1 MVLAEALNR
10 LRTDRLKA
18 KTFFLCHQLSS
29 LPEDRYEPRS
39 SLVTNDPTHAYPQ
52 HCHPFVCY
60 QPLQTQFH
68 YHLTHL
74 KHFRNCFISQLLSRD
89 DVVDDHRRFS
99 SQIQNN
105 LLQYFSI
112 LPSVT
117 FNLTKRD
124 QNRIEND
131 ADVESKACGDGHQHC
146 CR

>member
-10 LRTDRLKA
+10 LRTGRLKA
-18 KTFFLCHQLSS
+18 KTLATSYLAY
-29 LPEDRYEPRS
+29 PEDRCEPS
-39 SLVTNDPTHAYPQ
+39 SLATNDPTHAYPQ

-68 YHLTHL
+68 YHPTHL

-89 DVVDDHRRFS
+89 DVDDDDRRFS

-105 LLQYFSI
+105 LLQCFSI

-117 FNLTKRD
+117 FNLAKKD

-131 ADVESKACGDGHQHC
+131 ADVESKACGDDHQHC